1 MFRIRS
7 NFTGRLLGQ
16 NARCLYLR
24 RWLWLDGRPH
34 FHDLV
39 VPGYAVSLC
48 AGDGEGL
55 GYNDSGG
62 IPQMPL
68 ISMLL
73 NG

>member
-1 MFRIRS
+1 MTRYS
-7 NFTGRLLGQ
+7 TGSTPLVTDDALASAAQRL
-16 NARCLYLR
+16 CSC
-24 RWLWLDGRPH
+24 RPH
-34 FHDLV
+34 FHDPV
-39 VPGYAVSLC
+39 VSGYAVSLG

-62 IPQMPL
+62 IPKMPL